1 MNYAEWHLGDYAEA
15 TAHLSLIEDGAYS
28 RMLRKYYAT
37 EEPLPGEKREIYR
50 LISARSKD
58 EREAVDA
65 VLADFFTLEPDGK
78 YHQARADAEIAK
90 YHAKQGDREAKREN
104 ERGRQHRARE
114 RRKAL
119 FDQLRERG
127 IVPDFDATTAQL
139 EAELSRVTTG
149 ARHADVTPPVT
160 RTDTATTNHQ
170 PPVTNHQSPDLK
182 PNTGKPSTDI
192 PSATTAEAALL
203 PGKFAA
209 ELRGEGVSVTPTN
222 PICQAWATDGFTLS
236 DLLAAVEVARV
247 HKPLPELI
255 PAKYLDKVL
264 RNPSNARG
272 LSRTE
277 KRARTSAGLGTKQP
291 KQGATY
297 DSTATRTD

>member
-37 EEPLPGEKREIYR
+37 EQPLPGEKREIYR

-104 ERGRQHRARE
+104 ERERQHRARE
-114 RRKAL
+114 RRKTL

-139 EAELSRVTTG
+139 EAELSRVTN
-149 ARHADVTPPVT
+149 ADRHANVTPPVT
-160 RTDTATTNHQ
+160 RTDTAIQ
-170 PPVTNHQSPDLK
+170 SPVTSHQSPDLNSK
-182 PNTGKPSTDI
+182 AIDPDPSVLQPAEAVGLMRDAGMAVANPGHPKLIALCAMGITAAEFVAAVHTAKANGKGFGYAIACAANARAEVSGLGKPKHRETIHD
-192 PSATTAEAALL
+192 
-203 PGKFAA
+203 
-209 ELRGEGVSVTPTN
+209 
-222 PICQAWATDGFTLS
+222 
-236 DLLAAVEVARV
+236 
-247 HKPLPELI
+247 
-255 PAKYLDKVL
+255 
-264 RNPSNARG
+264 
-272 LSRTE
+272 
-277 KRARTSAGLGTKQP
+277 KRARTAAALGTKDNAP
-291 KQGATY
+291 KGATY
-297 DSTATRTD
+297 DSTATLVD